1 MPRRSRARAGAER
14 GALYSSKG
22 GEARVYKT
30 GRAGLLIVGGFDVK
44 RVAVKRRAVH
54 DDDAVHRVN
63 AKATLL

>member
-1 MPRRSRARAGAER
+1 M
-14 GALYSSKG
+14 YSSKG